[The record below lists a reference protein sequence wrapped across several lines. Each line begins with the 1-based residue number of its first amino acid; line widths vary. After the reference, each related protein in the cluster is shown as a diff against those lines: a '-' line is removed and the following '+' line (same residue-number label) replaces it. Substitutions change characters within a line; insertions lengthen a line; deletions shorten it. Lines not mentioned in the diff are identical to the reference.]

1 MIAVDT
7 NVLLRLY
14 SDDEPIQKRAALAL
28 LTGVGAGNVRVSV
41 VVLAEI
47 AWALRSVYRLPK
59 PAIADVFLDLLSREE
74 LHIECRAAV
83 YAAIVWFQFAKADFA
98 DCLIAS
104 LNKEAGASPTYTFD
118 LNAASL
124 NAFALVEQEEK
135 KK

>member
-47 AWALRSVYRLPK
+47 AWALRKTGDRIT
-59 PAIADVFLDLLSREE
+59 A
-74 LHIECRAAV
+74 
-83 YAAIVWFQFAKADFA
+83 W
-98 DCLIAS
+98 
-104 LNKEAGASPTYTFD
+104 
-118 LNAASL
+118 
-124 NAFALVEQEEK
+124 
-135 KK
+135 